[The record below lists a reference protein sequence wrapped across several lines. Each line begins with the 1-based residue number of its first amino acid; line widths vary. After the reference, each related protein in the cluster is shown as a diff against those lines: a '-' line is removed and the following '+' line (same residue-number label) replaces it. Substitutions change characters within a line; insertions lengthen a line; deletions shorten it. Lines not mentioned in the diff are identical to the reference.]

1 MGILAYTLFSLKV
14 VPSLEPSLSCFV
26 QLYRPS
32 KPIKSP
38 KQAGQVLILEMALIK
53 ARLALQ
59 LVILNHCLLKLIVRL
74 IPLKF
79 NITFKLEGQSDFQ
92 L

>member
-1 MGILAYTLFSLKV
+1 MSIVACVMFSLKV
-14 VPSLEPSLSCFV
+14 GPSREPSLL
-26 QLYRPS
+26 QLVYLYCHS
-32 KPIKSP
+32 KSMKSP

-53 ARLALQ
+53 ARLALW

-74 IPLKF
+74 INF